1 MGHEARDTALAT
13 VDARMADLSGWTRA
27 IWELAEPAWREY
39 RSARLYVDLLRA
51 EGFEVEV
58 GTGGMPTAFR
68 AQFGSGSPVVA
79 TYVEYD
85 AVPGNSQAAVP
96 HEAPREGTTRH
107 AAGHTDPHSALGVG
121 ALGGALA
128 AKAAME
134 RHGLAGTLVVF
145 GEPAEKV
152 QGSKPVHAAKGYYDE
167 LDAAISFH
175 PAYVQPYTNT
185 TRLET
190 QCCAYGSCV
199 YTFVP
204 DQPELWGAPRP
215 GSPIPEAH
223 SAARAPG
230 AIDAVTLMYSL
241 SRGLRESLLPHSGSW
256 SMNEAILVA
265 GQSTADNLPPDISQI
280 QFSWRVPTLAMS
292 DRIAEGLERNAVH
305 VAGLTA
311 CRQER
316 RCVSRT
322 RPGLPNDVLARA
334 TYANL
339 EAAGPPAWGEEARA
353 FARAIRESLGLR
365 HVADPLEPSMA
376 ELITPDAAEAATREQ
391 LPAWQRNYTSDD
403 YVEYT
408 WHTPTVRLYIGRC
421 ALAADPDGA
430 RYPAWVSN
438 AIGGHPPCIDP
449 TVRTAARTVG
459 LTLVDLLT
467 RPDLLAAAQAEF
479 ADRTGGGIGGDAWI
493 PPLLDAGFEPP
504 IELRWPEY
512 VETPRGRGWWIP

>member
-1 MGHEARDTALAT
+1 
-13 VDARMADLSGWTRA
+13 
-27 IWELAEPAWREY
+27 
-39 RSARLYVDLLRA
+39 
-51 EGFEVEV
+51 
-58 GTGGMPTAFR
+58 MPTAFR

-96 HEAPREGTTRH
+96 YEAPRAGTSRH

-128 AKAAME
+128 AKAAMV
-134 RHGLAGTLVVF
+134 RHRLAGTLVVF

-167 LDAAISFH
+167 LDAAVSFH
-175 PAYVQPYTNT
+175 PAYMPPYTNT
-185 TRLET
+185 TRLDT
-190 QCCAYGSCV
+190 QCGAYGSCV

-204 DQPELWGAPRP
+204 DHPELWGAVRS

-241 SRGLRESLLPHSGSW
+241 SRGLRETVLPHSGSW

-265 GQSTADNLPPDISQI
+265 GQSTADNLPPDIAQI
-280 QFSWRVPTLAMS
+280 QFSWRVPTLAMA
-292 DRIAEGLERNAVH
+292 DAIAGSLERNAEH
-305 VAGLTA
+305 VAGLTG
-311 CRQER
+311 CRLER
-316 RCVSRT
+316 RWVSRT
-322 RPGLPNDVLARA
+322 RPGLPNTALALA

-339 EAAGPPAWGEEARA
+339 EAVGPPAWGEEARA
-353 FARAIRESLGLR
+353 FGGAIRESLGLR
-365 HVADPLEPSMA
+365 RVDDPLERSMA
-376 ELITPDAAEAATREQ
+376 ELKTPAAAEAAIREQ
-391 LPAWQRNYTSDD
+391 LPSWQRNFTSDD

-408 WHTPTVRLYIGRC
+408 WHTPTVRLYVGRC

-438 AIGGHPPCIDP
+438 AIGGLPACIDP

-467 RPDLLAAAQAEF
+467 RPDLRGAVRAEF
-479 ADRTGGGIGGDAWI
+479 DERTGGGIGGELWI
-493 PPLLDAGFEPP
+493 PPLLDADFEPP
-504 IELRWPEY
+504 IDLRWPEY